1 MGIYARINWTTL
13 AVWVS
18 RIEEKRALRQFGVSV
33 RLITQGGKLSTSP
46 QPPARNILLP
56 LPPCFRPPGPIG
68 LLSPP
73 PPHLASPASPFL
85 SSFVSSERSV
95 AGGAVTLPRSGSRVA
110 AFSSIFR
117 RHQPIAGQSPRLQH
131 PSNAVAPP
139 LVTGSSRFSEK
150 EEGQRATL
158 HFADR

>member
-1 MGIYARINWTTL
+1 MQRRPHPSPFLLFVFPTTEDQ
-13 AVWVS
+13 
-18 RIEEKRALRQFGVSV
+18 RLRHHS
-33 RLITQGGKLSTSP
+33 
-46 QPPARNILLP
+46 
-56 LPPCFRPPGPIG
+56 LPP
-68 LLSPP
+68 SPP
-73 PPHLASPASPFL
+73 HRASPASPFL
-85 SSFVSSERSV
+85 SSFVSGERSV